1 MPTTKKDELQ
11 NQQNPP
17 AQQMTVPTQSSTVQ
31 QAQNMLQQQLSGRTY
46 QSPWQPK
53 INDMMT
59 QYLNR
64 DKFTYDLNADAL
76 YNQLREQYSLM
87 GQQAMM
93 DTMGQAAMLTGGYG
107 NSYAQSVGQQAYQ
120 GYMQLLSDKVP
131 DLYQLA
137 LNQYL
142 SEGEKM
148 QSDIGMMMQQ
158 DSMDYDKYRDQ
169 IADQD
174 DAYSKL
180 VALMTNYGYMPTKDE
195 MAYAGMSDAQM
206 RAIMGIPDEV
216 LTSGGGR
223 GTGGSGGGLGS
234 YDTHNYTPEEI
245 KKLQEQ
251 AGITPDGVWGP
262 DTQAAY
268 DDGWRPDG
276 QTGGPGGPPGD
287 TTGFTG
293 TTYSEAVEYMN
304 KENGVPMVNA
314 SAILSESEWER
325 AKRNNSPRWGANEFD
340 SYEEYLQYAV
350 DANIEAYGNKE

>member
-17 AQQMTVPTQSSTVQ
+17 TQQMTVPTQSSTVQ

-53 INDMMT
+53 INDMMP

-76 YNQLREQYSLM
+76 YNQLREQYALM

-158 DSMDYDKYRDQ
+158 YSIDYGKYRDQ

-206 RAIMGIPDEV
+206 KAILGIKD
-216 LTSGGGR
+216 GGV
-223 GTGGSGGGLGS
+223 GGSGGGVG
-234 YDTHNYTPEEI
+234 
-245 KKLQEQ
+245 
-251 AGITPDGVWGP
+251 G
-262 DTQAAY
+262 
-268 DDGWRPDG
+268 
-276 QTGGPGGPPGD
+276 TGGNGDPPGD
-287 TTGFTG
+287 WASGIDTQRDQNGIKGSAWDHTKNNLSNLVRSGKISDAYAYMDKVAG
-293 TTYSEAVEYMN
+293 EMNESQYNEAI
-304 KENGVPMVNA
+304 
-314 SAILSESEWER
+314 AILENR
-325 AKRNNSPRWGANEFD
+325 K
-340 SYEEYLQYAV
+340 
-350 DANIEAYGNKE
+350 

>member
-158 DSMDYDKYRDQ
+158 DSMDYGKYRDQ

-180 VALMTNYGYMPTKDE
+180 VALMTNYGYIPTKDE

-206 RAIMGIPDEV
+206 RAIMGIPDAV
-216 LTSGGGR
+216 ITGGGS
-223 GTGGSGGGLGS
+223 GAGGSGGGGGS
-234 YDTHNYTPEEI
+234 GYDTEVAAKQQMLKDAGYDVAVDGIMGPETEAALA
-245 KKLQEQ
+245 KYE
-251 AGITPDGVWGP
+251 ADNPP
-262 DTQAAY
+262 DT
-268 DDGWRPDG
+268 GN
-276 QTGGPGGPPGD
+276 GD
-287 TTGFTG
+287 KI
-293 TTYSEAVEYMN
+293 TYSDAALTAAEMRKKGASKNDILQY
-304 KENGVPMVNA
+304 VNA
-314 SAILSESEWER
+314 IT
-325 AKRNNSPRWGANEFD
+325 NSPN
-340 SYEEYLQYAV
+340 YEPENSKAQDRDELIAGYV
-350 DANIEAYGNKE
+350 GTGR

>member
-76 YNQLREQYSLM
+76 YNQLREQYALM

-158 DSMDYDKYRDQ
+158 DSMDYGKYRDQ

-206 RAIMGIPDEV
+206 RAIMGIPDAV
-216 LTSGGGR
+216 TTGGGR
-223 GTGGSGGGLGS
+223 GAGGSGGGSGS

-276 QTGGPGGPPGD
+276 KADGTGDPPGD

-293 TTYSEAVEYMN
+293 TTYSEGVAYM
-304 KENGVPMVNA
+304 EANGVPPGEA
-314 SAILSESEWER
+314 SGMMTHAEWQRRKNSYLSSGQG
-325 AKRNNSPRWGANEFD
+325 GAEVKNYD
-340 SYEEYLQYAV
+340 SYTDYIKDYVEYKTSDPL
-350 DANIEAYGNKE
+350 K

>member
-1 MPTTKKDELQ
+1 MPTTKKEELQ
-11 NQQNPP
+11 NQQNTP

-76 YNQLREQYSLM
+76 YNQLREQYALM

-206 RAIMGIPDEV
+206 RAIMGIPDAV
-216 LTSGGGR
+216 TTGGGR
-223 GTGGSGGGLGS
+223 GAGGSGGGLGS

-276 QTGGPGGPPGD
+276 QTGNQTSSTNNGSYRNELSTGGQ
-287 TTGFTG
+287 GFLDGLPYVHGSGNPNGWKEMASGRLKQAYLDGKVTESDVVIIAKKLG
-293 TTYSEAVEYMN
+293 LEAP
-304 KENGVPMVNA
+304 KE
-314 SAILSESEWER
+314 E
-325 AKRNNSPRWGANEFD
+325 
-340 SYEEYLQYAV
+340 
-350 DANIEAYGNKE
+350 

>member
-11 NQQNPP
+11 NLQNPP

-158 DSMDYDKYRDQ
+158 DSIDYGKYRDQ

-223 GTGGSGGGLGS
+223 GAGGSGGGSGS

-245 KKLQEQ
+245 KKLQER

-268 DDGWRPDG
+268 DAGWRPDG
-276 QTGGPGGPPGD
+276 QTGNGDGNQSNVNYTNSYRNDLSTGGQ
-287 TTGFTG
+287 GFIDGLPYVHGSGNPNGWKEMASGRLKAAYEDGKVTANDVVIIAKKLG
-293 TTYSEAVEYMN
+293 LEAP
-304 KENGVPMVNA
+304 K
-314 SAILSESEWER
+314 
-325 AKRNNSPRWGANEFD
+325 
-340 SYEEYLQYAV
+340 
-350 DANIEAYGNKE
+350 